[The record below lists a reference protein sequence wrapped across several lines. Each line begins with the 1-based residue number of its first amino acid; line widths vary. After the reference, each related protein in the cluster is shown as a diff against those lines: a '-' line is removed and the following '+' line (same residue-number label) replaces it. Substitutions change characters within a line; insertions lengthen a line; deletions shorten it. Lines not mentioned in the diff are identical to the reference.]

1 MLRIHFTPEDLTR
14 VRVAPGPDVLWEITN
29 SVQTLQRTDGERVFG
44 AWRRRVR
51 PRLPESRRLLTPLLP
66 PHGYS
71 PDFLTPASGDRSTLR
86 SAVDTLL
93 GTPRRRLRTELARLA
108 GAARLPPWVSSL
120 ADGDTDTLARL
131 GEALHAYQTEAL
143 VPHWR
148 HVRADL
154 EADRALRTRHLMDGG
169 TEALLTSLGP
179 DVRWRPPVLEVT
191 YPVDQHLRLGGRG
204 LLLQPSFFC
213 WPAPTTLADGDLPPV
228 LVHPIHHTA
237 DWAAPPAAAGPATG
251 RGPLGRLLGQ
261 TRADL
266 LRATRGGCSTV
277 EAARMLQVTHPAVSQ
292 HMNVLRAAG
301 LTTTVRTGGR
311 AFHLATA
318 EGRAL
323 LAAEDHRTGRG
334 QGAEPRP

>member
-14 VRVAPGPDVLWEITN
+14 VRVAQGPDFLWEITN

-44 AWRRRVR
+44 AWRRWAR
-51 PRLPESRRLLTPLLP
+51 PRLPESRLLLAPLLP
-66 PHGYS
+66 PRGYS
-71 PDFLTPASGDRSTLR
+71 PDFLTPTAGAHTTLR
-86 SAVDTLL
+86 AAVDTLL
-93 GTPRRRLRTELARLA
+93 GTPRPRLRAELTRLA
-108 GAARLPPWVSSL
+108 GSTRLPGWAASL
-120 ADGDTDTLARL
+120 AEGDTDALARL
-131 GEALHAYQTEAL
+131 GEALHAYQAEAL

-148 HVRADL
+148 HVRAAL

-169 TEALLTSLGP
+169 TEALLAGLGP

-191 YPVDQHLRLGGRG
+191 YPVEQRLRLDGRG
-204 LLLQPSFFC
+204 LVLQPSFFC
-213 WPAPTTLADGDLPPV
+213 WPTPTTLADGGLPPV

-237 DWAAPPAAAGPATG
+237 DWAGPAAATGPTTG
-251 RGPLGRLLGQ
+251 RGALGRLLGQ

-266 LRATRGGCSTV
+266 LRATRAGCSTV

-301 LTTTVRTGGR
+301 LTTTVRTAGR
-311 AFHLATA
+311 AFHFATA

-323 LAAEDHRTGRG
+323 LAAEDRRAGPGRDG
-334 QGAEPRP
+334 EPHP

>member
-1 MLRIHFTPEDLTR
+1 MLRIHFTSEDLTR
-14 VRVAPGPDVLWEITN
+14 VRVAPGPDFLWEITN
-29 SVQTLQRTDGERVFG
+29 SVQTLQRTDGQRVFG

-51 PRLPESRRLLTPLLP
+51 PRLPESRRLLSPLLP
-66 PHGYS
+66 PRGYS
-71 PDFLTPASGDRSTLR
+71 PDFLTPTSGDRTTLR
-86 SAVDTLL
+86 AAVDTLL
-93 GTPRRRLRTELARLA
+93 GTPRPRLRAELTRLA
-108 GAARLPPWVSSL
+108 GSTRLPGWAASL
-120 ADGDTDTLARL
+120 AEGDTDALARL
-131 GEALHAYQTEAL
+131 GEALHAYQAEAL
-143 VPHWR
+143 GPHWR

-169 TEALLTSLGP
+169 TEALLAGLGP

-191 YPVDQHLRLGGRG
+191 YPVDQHLRLDGRG
-204 LLLQPSFFC
+204 LVLQPSFFC
-213 WPAPTTLADGDLPPV
+213 WPTPTTLADGELPPV

-237 DWAAPPAAAGPATG
+237 DWAGPTGLAGPETG

-266 LRATRGGCSTV
+266 LRATRAGCSTV

-301 LTTTVRTGGR
+301 LTTTVRTAGR
-311 AFHLATA
+311 AFHVATA

-323 LAAEDHRTGRG
+323 LAAEDRRAGLG
-334 QGAEPRP
+334 PDGEPHP